1 MTPNRLMR
9 LSITTF
15 VTILLVLVGVLY
27 FTWDADRTQECT
39 QKGYS
44 AAYCGWR

>member
-9 LSITTF
+9 LSVTTF

-27 FTWDADRTQECT
+27 FTWDADRTQDCIDTGRTEAECD
-39 QKGYS
+39 
-44 AAYCGWR
+44 WR